1 MEEADDFG
9 CWGFDTIEAS
19 KTYIREYLEDNDWF
33 TYTYDMGDDWQHR
46 VTIEKIIDDYEND
59 YPMVIKY
66 KGNCPLED
74 CGGIYGYYDCLDIIS
89 DKTNPE
95 YHERLEWMEMQGY
108 PNEYNMDDVNANL
121 KERYFY
127 K

>member
-1 MEEADDFG
+1 M
-9 CWGFDTIEAS
+9 
-19 KTYIREYLEDNDWF
+19 
-33 TYTYDMGDDWQHR
+33 
-46 VTIEKIIDDYEND
+46 
-59 YPMVIKY
+59 
-66 KGNCPLED
+66 
-74 CGGIYGYYDCLDIIS
+74 DIIS

>member
-1 MEEADDFG
+1 M
-9 CWGFDTIEAS
+9 
-19 KTYIREYLEDNDWF
+19 
-33 TYTYDMGDDWQHR
+33 
-46 VTIEKIIDDYEND
+46 
-59 YPMVIKY
+59 
-66 KGNCPLED
+66 
-74 CGGIYGYYDCLDIIS
+74 DIIS

-127 K
+127 KWGKGEKSTQSEIYAKHAEGKYGLRATKKDENDYSNLNVSGKHNLEAAMERFDEQFRYYMLSGKS